1 MQAVDPSSSR
11 SLAKQRH
18 RGKGVTEVGT
28 EGVMENS
35 PSGIPVT
42 FTSLQL
48 HGISMGS
55 KHEILSVQQPSAG
68 LYGAE
73 CLH

>member
-1 MQAVDPSSSR
+1 MDPSSFR

-18 RGKGVTEVGT
+18 RGKGVTEFEVGRG
-28 EGVMENS
+28 GVMENS
-35 PSGIPVT
+35 PSGIAVT

-55 KHEILSVQQPSAG
+55 KHEIPSVQQPSAG